1 MQLMNNI
8 NIDRWRTLSIELF
21 KSYVYVYSSL
31 TKDKDLSP
39 PTLMV
44 EGLLEQGEDI
54 LGNVNESAYS
64 SYYTIARELGMFYD
78 DSNGYFV
85 SDLIKQF
92 EKDQLSY
99 RDYLKYYILNTE
111 FLIEN
116 KVVHPFDLI
125 VESINKGQISIND
138 LSSIIELYPNQ
149 SSKDDSHLKR
159 FLKRCVEANLINKSS
174 NDYTLA
180 KPYDLIKKSINKSG
194 LSSSDFNDKY
204 IGPSN
209 QKNIVEMISRD
220 INLDILDDHFQTNI
234 NTKKNM
240 PKFPLNQILY
250 GPPGTGKTYSTVK
263 KSLEIL
269 DKVSESTEENYET
282 FKSLLN
288 KRIFFV
294 TMHPSF
300 SYEDFVQGVKPETN
314 DKGELV
320 FKVKDGI
327 FKTVTH
333 KANKSLLYEED
344 NEIVDEEGKL
354 KLTNREILTI
364 AFFIS
369 KFNNKPEY
377 KANNV
382 ISKSNAFGKTYEV
395 IAQKTGVNSNSIKN
409 HRDRFDYLTT
419 DQRVGWMPRDG
430 SNDTLD
436 NTPLWPFND
445 VYQELK
451 NLSFEDVESKVT
463 KLLRLGEQNAVT
475 EEKKIVETEASQ
487 EGDNLNY
494 VLILDEINRANIS
507 KVFGEL
513 ITLLE
518 EDKRMGAELEM
529 SVLLPSGEEFSIP
542 SNLYIIGTMNTAD
555 KSIALVDIALRRR
568 FQFEAMYPDVQV
580 IQDFIEASDNK
591 ENHDNKVEFFN
602 TINAH
607 LRKDK
612 GVDFQIGHAY
622 FLNERNINEIINQN
636 ILPLLVEYYRNDS
649 NKVKKIMRDIGFAL
663 DDNYFDN
670 TGLLKYNG
678 E

>member
-1 MQLMNNI
+1 MN
-8 NIDRWRTLSIELF
+8 
-21 KSYVYVYSSL
+21 
-31 TKDKDLSP
+31 KDLSP
-39 PTLMV
+39 STLMV
-44 EGLLEQGEDI
+44 EGLLEQGEHI
-54 LGNVNESAYS
+54 LGSVNESAYS

-85 SDLIKQF
+85 SDLVTQY

-111 FLIEN
+111 LLIN
-116 KVVHPFDLI
+116 DKVVHPFDLI
-125 VESINKGQISIND
+125 VESINKGQININD

-174 NDYTLA
+174 NDYTLV

-194 LSSSDFNDKY
+194 LSASDFNVRY

-209 QKNIVEMISRD
+209 QKNIVEMVSKA
-220 INLDILDDHFQTNI
+220 INTGVLDDHPQTNV
-234 NTKKNM
+234 NTQENM

-250 GPPGTGKTYSTVK
+250 GPPGTGKTYSTIK

-269 DKVSESTEENYET
+269 DKVSESAEENYET

-327 FKTVTH
+327 FKTVAD
-333 KANKSLLYEED
+333 KANKSVLYEED
-344 NEIVDEEGKL
+344 NDIQIVDEEGKL
-354 KLTNREILTI
+354 KLTNKEILTI

-369 KFNNKPEY
+369 KFNDRPEL
-377 KANNV
+377 KANLA
-382 ISKSNAFGKTYEV
+382 IGDSKAFGKTYEI
-395 IAQKTGVNSNSIKN
+395 IAQRTGVNSNTIKN
-409 HRDRFDYLTT
+409 YRDKFDFLTT
-419 DQRVGWMPRDG
+419 EQRNGWPPRNG

-436 NTPLWPFND
+436 NTLLWPFND

-451 NLSFEDVESKVT
+451 DLSFEDVESKVI
-463 KLLRLGEQNAVT
+463 KLLRLGEQQEVT
-475 EEKKIVETEASQ
+475 SEKEIIETEANQ
-487 EGDNLNY
+487 VEDNLNY

-568 FQFEAMYPDVQV
+568 FQFEAMYPDEKV
-580 IQDFIEASDNK
+580 IQDFIEDAVNK
-591 ENHDNKVEFFN
+591 EKHDKKIEFFKAIN
-602 TINAH
+602 TY

-649 NKVKKIMRDIGFAL
+649 NKVKKIMNEIDFAL
-663 DDNYFDN
+663 DDTHFDN